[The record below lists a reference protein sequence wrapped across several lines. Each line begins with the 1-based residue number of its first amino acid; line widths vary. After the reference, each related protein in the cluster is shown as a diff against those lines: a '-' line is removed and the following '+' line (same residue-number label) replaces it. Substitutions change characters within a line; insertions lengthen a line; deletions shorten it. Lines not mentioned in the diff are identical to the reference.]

1 MQYLLINQSTPF
13 NNYAAQG
20 SLDLAFALSTFEQS
34 VELLFLGDGVLQL
47 LKNQDP
53 NCIYRKN
60 FIASFK
66 ALAMYDISAIYVD
79 AASMQAK
86 KIRSDDLIIAV
97 ELVNTANIIKIMAA
111 ANMIFNMG

>member
-34 VELLFLGDGVLQL
+34 VQLLFLGDGVLQL
-47 LKNQDP
+47 LKNQTP

-60 FIASFK
+60 FITSFK
-66 ALAMYDISAIYVD
+66 ALTMYDISAIYVD
-79 AASMQAK
+79 AASMHK
-86 KIRSDDLIIAV
+86 RKINQDDLIIDV
-97 ELVNTANIIKIMAA
+97 ELVNLENIVKIMEAANIV
-111 ANMIFNMG
+111 FNMG